1 MTETNPEIRDDKAG
15 RALAHQTKGSNSP
28 TSRDASIV
36 PEPPFVTFPFDNTY
50 ARLPE
55 RFYVQLAPTPVP
67 APKLIRINTQ
77 LAKVLG
83 LDPEALAS
91 PYGVSVLAG
100 NQVPKSAEPLAMAY
114 AGHQFGGWV
123 SQLGDGRAILLGEL
137 IDRDG
142 VRRDIQLK
150 GAGRTPFSRMGD
162 GRAVLGPVLREYII
176 SEAMTALG
184 IPSTRS
190 LAAVTTG
197 EQVVRETIL
206 PGAILTRVAR
216 SHVRVGTF
224 QFFAA
229 RNDTEALRVLAD
241 YVIARH
247 YPEAAGTEQPYLAL
261 LDAVIAAQADLVA
274 RWLLVGFIHG
284 VINTDN
290 TSIAG
295 ETIDYGPCAFMD
307 TYDPATV
314 FSSIDHAG
322 RYAYGNQPRIVHWN
336 LMRFAQCL
344 LPLLGVGDEAITKA
358 QEAVDAF
365 PVLHQ
370 SAWLSGMR
378 RKLGLY
384 EAQDGDLELAQSL
397 LQVMA
402 DNHAD
407 FTLTFRLLCDAV
419 DPEND
424 SAALIA
430 LFTDKAAINN
440 WLIRW
445 RQRLFAKATSQE
457 DCKASMRAANPAFI
471 PRNHRIE
478 EVIQAALED
487 NFKRFEQLLKVLAKP
502 FEYRPEFANHADRPR
517 PDQVVRAT
525 FCGT

>member
-1 MTETNPEIRDDKAG
+1 M
-15 RALAHQTKGSNSP
+15 
-28 TSRDASIV
+28 
-36 PEPPFVTFPFDNTY
+36 PEPPLVTFPFDNTY
-50 ARLPE
+50 ARLPA
-55 RFYVQLAPTPVP
+55 RFYAQLVPTPVP

-77 LAKVLG
+77 LANVLG

-91 PYGVSVLAG
+91 PQGVSILAG

-137 IDRDG
+137 IGRDG

-162 GRAVLGPVLREYII
+162 GRSVLGPVLREYII

-184 IPSTRS
+184 IPSTRA

-247 YPEAAGTEQPYLAL
+247 YPEAAGAEQPYLAL

-284 VINTDN
+284 VMNTDN

-307 TYDPATV
+307 TYDPVTV

-336 LMRFAQCL
+336 LTRFAQCL
-344 LPLLGVGDEAITKA
+344 LPLLGVGDDAITMA

-365 PVLHQ
+365 PALHQ

-384 EAQDGDLELAQSL
+384 EAQDGDLELTQSL

-402 DNHAD
+402 DNQAD
-407 FTLTFRLLCDAV
+407 FTLTFRQLCDSV

-430 LFTDKAAINN
+430 LFTNKEAINN
-440 WLIRW
+440 WLILW
-445 RQRLFAKATSQE
+445 RQRLSAEATSQE
-457 DCKASMRAANPAFI
+457 DCKASMRATNPAFI
-471 PRNHRIE
+471 PRNHRVE
-478 EVIQAALED
+478 EVIHAALED
-487 NFKRFEQLLKVLAKP
+487 DFKPFEQLLKVLAKP
-502 FEYRPEFANHADRPR
+502 FEYRPELANYADPPR